1 MATKW
6 WRYLDSLRA
15 GRSDREL
22 ARTIEVTPATV
33 NRWRHGVV
41 PDMHVAVQAARALK
55 QDVLVAL
62 VEGGFLTAQEASL
75 RSEHVYLGEVSLRRL
90 LEEVQSRFTDDQLD
104 DR

>member
-6 WRYLDSLRA
+6 WRYLDSLRQ

-22 ARTIEVTPATV
+22 ARIIGVTSPTV

-41 PDMHVAVQAARALK
+41 PDMHVAVQAARALE

-62 VEGGFLTAQEASL
+62 VEGGFLTPQEASI
-75 RSEHVYLGEVSLRRL
+75 RTDHVYLGEVSLRRL